1 MVIYSQNGYFCPLR
15 VWIFVYLE
23 SLFTLLCG
31 LGLQRGDT
39 EDKLRLEWKCR
50 YYMLR
55 EMDRTEGPS
64 LRSYQE
70 SSSKQHIWEEEFSQ
84 ETLTPVYVWKLSSH
98 KSAPNLARE
107 FALWKYC
114 ACAFGDSQEQRASPR
129 MHLPSQSHTLYLEST
144 RAKSSPHSVFGL
156 QVSWRDVFFLLDE
169 RSLRDCDLTLSQAR

>member
-1 MVIYSQNGYFCPLR
+1 MFFPLR

-31 LGLQRGDT
+31 LGVQHGDT

-50 YYMLR
+50 HYLLR
-55 EMDRTEGPS
+55 EVDRSEGPS
-64 LRSYQE
+64 LRSYRE
-70 SSSKQHIWEEEFSQ
+70 SSSKQHIWDEEFSQ
-84 ETLTPVYVWKLSSH
+84 ETLTLVYVWKLSSH

-114 ACAFGDSQEQRASPR
+114 VCAFGDSQEQRASTWTHP
-129 MHLPSQSHTLYLEST
+129 HSQSHTLCLEST

-156 QVSWRDVFFLLDE
+156 QVSWRDVFFLLNE
-169 RSLRDCDLTLSQAR
+169 RSLRDCDLTRSQAR